1 MKSPQEYLKQ
11 RMCKQARVI
20 HPDYYYSLKEAA
32 EYLGINRTSLYR
44 YLESPEKPLEAVRL
58 PGSFR
63 LEIKGSVLISYK
75 EKGTPKRGRRIQSQ
89 RKDSSVNS
97 KNTQED

>member
-1 MKSPQEYLKQ
+1 MKQ

-75 EKGTPKRGRRIQSQ
+75 EKGTPKRGRRLKSSQ
-89 RKDSSVNS
+89 NRLSSNS
-97 KNTQED
+97 SNAKED